1 MIPFSLSV
9 VALVTFALALFV
21 WRARPNSETNRS
33 FALFI
38 LLGGFWIIGT
48 AAAFRYDAR
57 PELWT
62 RFTFAAASFLPAA
75 FLAFARY
82 YPTPSRWLTRRVVY
96 FNFGVASLFAVI
108 SLTTNLIVSGAA
120 MTPSGPTRDIGFAY
134 PVFAAYFLIAWTL
147 ALAVFLAKSRGAR
160 GLARLQ
166 LHYLAAGFVISGAGG
181 ITMNLL
187 VPLLTGD
194 SRYSWIGPLF
204 SLAFIAL
211 VAHAIIRHRLMDLR
225 LVIHRGLTLAAAML
239 VSLLPVGVFIT
250 FAWPRLSLHLET
262 PELVAVLAAIAAVSL
277 LIPFVRDVTGRLLDR
292 YVYRT
297 HANYQRTVR
306 EASRALTRVL
316 DLKRLLPF
324 LTDTVAT
331 STRSEG
337 VAIYLRDRRGFR
349 RAARDT
355 RPMQGHFEAP
365 DEAPGG
371 AVTALDSTRDLLLT
385 EEVMRD
391 NPTAEQRRLHDELT
405 RLNWALVL
413 PLTSEDTVIGAIV
426 LGPKLSGDPF
436 YPQDLDLLMTLAN
449 QAGVAVKNAQ
459 LFAQVVLAN
468 EYINSIVATIES
480 GVVAIDAGGQIALFN
495 RAAAQLTG
503 LRAEDTPG
511 QPATMLPS
519 CLRDALAT
527 SVAEGRAL
535 TQPEVELSDG
545 TATRPIICTTSPL
558 LDPAG
563 MVLGAVAVFSD
574 LTSLKELEKGRRRA
588 ERLAYFE
595 MLASGIAHEIKNPLV
610 AIKTFAQLLPRRHS
624 DERFI
629 EEFGRITAREI
640 QRMERLLERLRTL
653 SRPSDRPRQP
663 LDLRLP
669 VAEAVET
676 MRAAFEDKNIGV
688 TVATPTTPCVI
699 RGDHAELGQLLL
711 NLLLNAHEATPP
723 GGTLQA
729 ELEATATHAIVAI
742 RDTGPGVPA
751 GLLDRVF
758 EPFFSTKQRGSGLGL
773 AICAAIAQTHDAKL
787 KVANAPAGGA
797 VFTIEFPLAVGA
809 SAPVSA

>member
-1 MIPFSLSV
+1 MWTRAIFFLGVTFSLLSLTTPLIAHDPSITAAGLTRKSGPLYPLFALYFLATWSCALGICV
-9 VALVTFALALFV
+9 YKWRHARGQERLRLQYLVAALAL
-21 WRARPNSETNRS
+21 
-33 FALFI
+33 
-38 LLGGFWIIGT
+38 
-48 AAAFRYDAR
+48 
-57 PELWT
+57 
-62 RFTFAAASFLPAA
+62 
-75 FLAFARY
+75 
-82 YPTPSRWLTRRVVY
+82 
-96 FNFGVASLFAVI
+96 
-108 SLTTNLIVSGAA
+108 SG
-120 MTPSGPTRDIGFAY
+120 I
-134 PVFAAYFLIAWTL
+134 
-147 ALAVFLAKSRGAR
+147 
-160 GLARLQ
+160 
-166 LHYLAAGFVISGAGG
+166 GG
-181 ITMNLL
+181 ISVNLV
-187 VPLLTGD
+187 VPLIT
-194 SRYSWIGPLF
+194 SRSLHSWIGPHFQLI
-204 SLAFIAL
+204 LIAL

-225 LVIHRGLTLAAAML
+225 LVVHRGLTLAVAML
-239 VSLLPVGVFIT
+239 LSLLPVAVFLT
-250 FAWPRLSLHLET
+250 VAWPRLSLHLET
-262 PELVAVLAAIAAVSL
+262 HELAAMLAAIAVVGL
-277 LIPFVRDVTGRLLDR
+277 LIPFIRDVAGRLLDH

-316 DLKRLLPF
+316 DLTRLLPF

-331 STRSEG
+331 STRAEG

-355 RPMQGHFEAP
+355 QPVQEHFEAP
-365 DEAPGG
+365 DEAPAGVV
-371 AVTALDSTRDLLLT
+371 AALDRTRDLVLSEEMMRERPT
-385 EEVMRD
+385 EE
-391 NPTAEQRRLHDELT
+391 RRQLHDELV
-405 RLNWALVL
+405 RLNWSLVL
-413 PLTSEDTVIGAIV
+413 PLISEDTVIGAIV

-495 RAAAQLTG
+495 RAASQLTG
-503 LRAEDTPG
+503 LQAEETLS
-511 QPATMLPS
+511 QPVEALPS
-519 CLRDALAT
+519 CLRDALVT

-545 TATRPIICTTSPL
+545 AATRPIICATSPL

-563 MVLGAVAVFSD
+563 TVLGAVAVFSD
-574 LTSLKELEKGRRRA
+574 LTPLKELEKGRRRA

-624 DERFI
+624 DAQFI
-629 EEFGRITAREI
+629 EEFGRIAAREI

-663 LDLRLP
+663 LDLRLA
-669 VAEAVET
+669 VAETVET
-676 MRAAFEDKNIGV
+676 MRAAFEGKSIVV
-688 TVATPTTPCVI
+688 TVVTPQTAAVI
-699 RGDHAELGQLLL
+699 RGDHAELGQLFL
-711 NLLLNAHEATPP
+711 NLLMNAHEATPP
-723 GGTLQA
+723 GGTLRV
-729 ELEATATHAIVAI
+729 ELAVTETHAIVAI

-758 EPFFSTKQRGSGLGL
+758 EPFFSTKDRGSGLGL

-797 VFTIEFPLAVGA
+797 VFTIEFPLAVGV